1 MIPTGYECHQ
11 LTCNYLMPGPG
22 PPPTRVGC
30 ILKGV
35 FPLLPSHT
43 LQRAQEENRTLYTH
57 PSLKCKHCQVASFQ
71 GGSAVP
77 FCPLLS
83 ARCLLPSS
91 WLQWTSCW
99 RRERRAEHSW
109 CRLVPSL
116 RGKGTHI
123 YGATVTCRHCARHLC
138 NTFITTL

>member
-1 MIPTGYECHQ
+1 MSVTSSHAII
-11 LTCNYLMPGPG
+11 LMPGPG
-22 PPPTRVGC
+22 PSPARVGC

-91 WLQWTSCW
+91 RLQWTSCW
-99 RRERRAEHSW
+99 REGKEGRA
-109 CRLVPSL
+109 LVVQIGPIFE
-116 RGKGTHI
+116 GEENPHI
-123 YGATVTCRHCARHLC
+123 WSHCDMQALC
-138 NTFITTL
+138 QAFV